1 MKIPIG
7 TVTLKDKFVM
17 MNLSNGLLEVSDD
30 TALNCNGN
38 CNFNGTFKLVNNGN
52 DNWKEKFK

>member
-7 TVTLKDKFVM
+7 TVALIDKFVM

-30 TALNCNGN
+30 TAGQSYIE
-38 CNFNGTFKLVNNGN
+38 TKL
-52 DNWKEKFK
+52 